1 MASPNEAPGP
11 YAYPAP
17 IPGILTITAIR
28 GRADNDPEYLLGG
41 RLHDRKGSV
50 IVRFCGAGGLCV
62 SLHPEDFTARV
73 RVSYA
78 PRDALGNDPTDFALG
93 EPLVTRSIMGEPPEV
108 AYDQVMRSFRRL
120 RRSGVGDGGILG
132 AVRAEADR
140 VGLRFAAV
148 DGRAGGGH
156 ALHVARVDG
165 WGAVLRLPGPGEDD
179 VWELRRSGRRY
190 RTMIGAGT
198 LGGPV
203 EDVAADVVGYVRSL
217 VGDGV
222 D

>member
-73 RVSYA
+73 RVSQKPA
-78 PRDALGNDPTDFALG
+78 RRDDPRTIYVKIRNGAIADFNHDL
-93 EPLVTRSIMGEPPEV
+93 TS
-108 AYDQVMRSFRRL
+108 
-120 RRSGVGDGGILG
+120 
-132 AVRAEADR
+132 
-140 VGLRFAAV
+140 
-148 DGRAGGGH
+148 
-156 ALHVARVDG
+156 
-165 WGAVLRLPGPGEDD
+165 
-179 VWELRRSGRRY
+179 
-190 RTMIGAGT
+190 
-198 LGGPV
+198 
-203 EDVAADVVGYVRSL
+203 
-217 VGDGV
+217 
-222 D
+222 